1 MLVSEGVLKWAINL
15 YPPLFFQR
23 IRVIKFNRGFIGAS
37 IKIKKSI
44 FNTNYHDSIFGGTI
58 FSAADPFYPVLF
70 YQVLIRKGYKVKA
83 WSRSSAIRFVK
94 PGKTSLYFK
103 AAITEN
109 DIADCEY
116 HLNTAGKYRK
126 SFPVDIFD
134 KNDKL
139 CASLINEI
147 YVRNLNF
154 NDGKTD
160 DASVDEL

>member
-23 IRVIKFNRGFIGAS
+23 IRVIKFDKGFTGAS
-37 IKIKKSI
+37 IKVSKSI
-44 FNTNYHDSIFGGTI
+44 LNTNYHDSIFGGTI

-70 YQVLIRKGYKVKA
+70 YQVLIRKGYNVKA

-94 PGKTSLYFK
+94 PGKTNLYFRVLISEK
-103 AAITEN
+103 
-109 DIADCEY
+109 DISGCE
-116 HLNTAGKYRK
+116 HQLNTIGKFRK
-126 SFPVDIFD
+126 SFEVEIYD

-154 NDGKTD
+154 ID
-160 DASVDEL
+160 DKVEESAIED

>member
-23 IRVIKFNRGFIGAS
+23 IRVIKFDKGFTGAN
-37 IKIKKSI
+37 IKVSKSI
-44 FNTNYHDSIFGGTI
+44 LNTNYHDSIFGGTI

-94 PGKTSLYFK
+94 PGKTNLYFRVQ
-103 AAITEN
+103 ITEN
-109 DIADCEY
+109 EISDCE
-116 HLNTAGKYRK
+116 HQLNTIGKFRK
-126 SFPVDIFD
+126 SFQVEIYD
-134 KNDKL
+134 KNNKL

-154 NDGKTD
+154 DEGKTD
-160 DASVDEL
+160 DSAIED

>member
-23 IRVIKFNRGFIGAS
+23 IRVIKFDKGFTGAS
-37 IKIKKSI
+37 IKVSKSI
-44 FNTNYHDSIFGGTI
+44 LNTNYHDSIFGGTI

-94 PGKTSLYFK
+94 PGKTDLYFR
-103 AAITEN
+103 AQITEK
-109 DIADCEY
+109 DISGCE
-116 HLNTAGKYRK
+116 HQLNTTGKFRK
-126 SFPVDIFD
+126 SFQVEIYD
-134 KNDKL
+134 KMDKL

-154 NDGKTD
+154 IDDKTD
-160 DASVDEL
+160 DLTIED

>member
-23 IRVIKFNRGFIGAS
+23 IRVIKFDKGFTGAS
-37 IKIKKSI
+37 IKVSKSI
-44 FNTNYHDSIFGGTI
+44 LNTNYHDSIFGGTI

-94 PGKTSLYFK
+94 PGKTNLYFRVQISEK
-103 AAITEN
+103 DITGCEN
-109 DIADCEY
+109 QLD
-116 HLNTAGKYRK
+116 TVGKYRK
-126 SFPVDIFD
+126 SFEVEIYD

-139 CASLINEI
+139 CATLINEI

-154 NDGKTD
+154 IDDKMNDPGIED
-160 DASVDEL
+160 

>member
-23 IRVIKFNRGFIGAS
+23 IRVIKFDKGFTGAS
-37 IKIKKSI
+37 IKVSKSI
-44 FNTNYHDSIFGGTI
+44 LNTNYHDSIFGGTI

-94 PGKTSLYFK
+94 PGKTNLYFRVQ
-103 AAITEN
+103 ISET
-109 DIADCEY
+109 DISGCEEQ
-116 HLNTAGKYRK
+116 LNTTGKYRK
-126 SFPVDIFD
+126 SFQVEIYD

-154 NDGKTD
+154 IDDKANDLGIED
-160 DASVDEL
+160 

>member
-23 IRVIKFNRGFIGAS
+23 IRVLKFDKGFTGAS
-37 IKIKKSI
+37 IKISKSI
-44 FNTNYHDSIFGGTI
+44 LNTNYHDSIFGGTI

-70 YQVLIRKGYKVKA
+70 YQVLLRKGYQVKA

-103 AAITEN
+103 AQITEN
-109 DIADCEY
+109 DIADCE
-116 HLNTAGKYRK
+116 HFLNTTGKYRK
-126 SFPVDIFD
+126 SFPVEIFD
-134 KNDKL
+134 ENHKL

-154 NDGKTD
+154 SDDKTGD
-160 DASVDEL
+160 IAVEEL